1 MKNKLLITLI
11 IGLIVSNGL
20 LIGFFITKK
29 PQHPN
34 KANPKEIVIQ
44 RLQFDSNQIK
54 DYNQLIDEHR
64 KLTRNKEEE
73 LKSTKKKLFQLLNNK
88 TAPKSSDSLIN
99 ILATTHAEIEK
110 LHYQHFK
117 EIRNLCNPDQ
127 LESYNEL
134 TTDLINIF
142 RKKPPKR

>member
-1 MKNKLLITLI
+1 MKNKLLIPLI